1 LPFLPTFDQWPDR
14 KDICLLRGSG
24 GPAGPSSSSAS
35 SSSFPKTGS
44 GGLMDFKGRPGDRP
58 DRSSKLSA
66 LASAGL
72 GHLVD
77 KRSVEGLAEMQAR
90 LQTRQVEL
98 AQLVMTGKISREKY
112 IKELDEAMRQ
122 AAKTGESLLGVDDFH
137 KVFCDTHGLRRDDVG
152 RVVHGRATA
161 SVAAPPAPPLRLR
174 SPRASAGSPPPARGD

>member
-1 LPFLPTFDQWPDR
+1 
-14 KDICLLRGSG
+14 
-24 GPAGPSSSSAS
+24 
-35 SSSFPKTGS
+35 
-44 GGLMDFKGRPGDRP
+44 MDFKGRPGDRP

-137 KVFCDTHGLRRDDVG
+137 KVFGKFRAHNWATFRGSWRVGPLRTITEIYCFSASRRNSLLPLLLNLSLCVLGLRLG
-152 RVVHGRATA
+152 
-161 SVAAPPAPPLRLR
+161 
-174 SPRASAGSPPPARGD
+174 GSCLL